1 MMAAVAQTPGQSPV
15 RAGATAPRK
24 PVHLRL
30 WLPLTP
36 LFWLCA
42 PFALLLAPFVWV
54 CVPPARRPRNPFSA
68 ALALGR
74 VLVSLGGTIV
84 NIEAPG
90 STLFIR
96 IY

>member
-1 MMAAVAQTPGQSPV
+1 MMVLAAQSPGQSPV
-15 RAGATAPRK
+15 QAGPAAQRK

-36 LFWLCA
+36 LFWLLA
-42 PFALLLAPFVWV
+42 PLALLFAPFVWIAM
-54 CVPPARRPRNPFSA
+54 PHRPRNPYA
-68 ALALGR
+68 AAIALGR

-84 NIEAPG
+84 DVEAPG
-90 STLFIR
+90 SRLFIR